1 MATLTTSWQN
11 IASWSYTFPP
21 GNTVYFYLDAKY
33 STQSIANNT
42 TDIQTRLT
50 SGMSGGSASGAGY
63 NYTCS
68 YAPTVS
74 GSGTWNFENE
84 TITSGGATITH
95 NADGT
100 KTLWLGASA
109 YNKYWGLNGSFGAN
123 VDLPRIPR
131 QANISTAPN
140 FNDEENPTITY
151 NNSAGNSVSSLQ
163 ACIANPGGNIVYV
176 PYRDI
181 NKTGTLSYTF
191 NLTTEERNT
200 LRSAA
205 TGNTLPIK
213 FYVRTII
220 GGNTYWSTLDRT
232 MSIVNANPTFTDVT
246 SITDSNSITTALT
259 GDNTKFIK
267 GVSNALI
274 TIDSTDKAVANKEAT
289 MSSYVINGSSQTYA
303 DDFTYT
309 LNNVS
314 ADSITIYASD
324 SRGNSTPVT
333 KAIDLINYEAPNN
346 NNNNLIVTR
355 QNSVGSITNASFS
368 GTWWNDNF
376 GNSANS
382 LSISYRY
389 KTTDS
394 TTWTTGTA
402 PVLTISGNTFS
413 FEGTLKGDQSDNGFD
428 INEAYNIEITVSD
441 RLSQTTFTATL
452 ISGKPAIAVYKNK
465 VSIGSKYDTN
475 LGGKLQVDGYLV
487 CCYEVVEDLSQE

>member
-11 IASWSYTFPP
+11 IASYEWVLSGY
-21 GNTVYFYLDAKY
+21 NTKVTFYLDAKY
-33 STQSIANNT
+33 SSQSIANNT
-42 TDIQTRLT
+42 TDIQTRLNCVLNQGSV
-50 SGMSGGSASGAGY
+50 SGSGY
-63 NYTCS
+63 TYTCS

-74 GSGTWNFENE
+74 GTGVWNFETE
-84 TITSGGATITH
+84 TITSGSGTIGH
-95 NADGT
+95 NSDGT
-100 KTLWLGASA
+100 KSLSLSASMK
-109 YNKYWGLNGSFGAN
+109 NSYWGLNKSISAT

-131 QANISTAPN
+131 QANITSAPN
-140 FNDEENPTITY
+140 FNDEESPTITY
-151 NNSAGNSVSSLQ
+151 NNSAGNSVNSLQ

-205 TGNTLPIK
+205 TSNTLPVK

-232 MSIVNANPTFTDVT
+232 MTIVNGNPTFTDVT
-246 SITDSNSITTALT
+246 SITDSNTTTTALT

-267 GVSNALI
+267 GVSNALV
-274 TIDSTDKAVANKEAT
+274 TINSTDKAVANKQAT
-289 MSSYVINGSSQTYA
+289 MSNYIVNGVSNPYA
-303 DDFTYT
+303 ENFTYT
-309 LNNVS
+309 INNIATDTV
-314 ADSITIYASD
+314 TVYASD
-324 SRGNSTPVT
+324 SRGNSTIVSNQ
-333 KAIDLINYEAPNN
+333 IDLINYFSVSNN
-346 NNNNLIVTR
+346 NNNIVVVR
-355 QNSVGSITNASFS
+355 QNNVGSLVTATFS
-368 GTWWNDNF
+368 GSWWNNNF
-376 GNSANS
+376 GNSSNI
-382 LSISYRY
+382 LTVSYRY

-394 TTWTTGTA
+394 STWTTGTT
-402 PVLTISGNTFS
+402 PTLTTSGNTFA
-413 FEGTLKGDQSDNGFD
+413 FTGTLIGDQTDNGFD

-452 ISGKPAIAVYKNK
+452 NSGKPAIAVYKNK

-487 CCYEVVEDLSQE
+487 CCYEVVQDLG

>member
-63 NYTCS
+63 TYTCS

-84 TITSGGATITH
+84 TITSGGGTITH

-100 KTLWLGASA
+100 KTLWLGATA
-109 YNKYWGLNGSFGAN
+109 KNNYWGFNGSFGAN

-131 QANISTAPN
+131 QANLISAQD
-140 FNDEENPTITY
+140 FNDEGNPTITY
-151 NNSAGNSVSSLQ
+151 NNPAGNSVTALDAYIEKDSYTVMIGLR
-163 ACIANPGGNIVYV
+163 G
-176 PYRDI
+176 I
-181 NKTGTLSYTF
+181 NKTGSSYTF
-191 NLTTEERNT
+191 NFTEEERNT
-200 LRSAA
+200 LRTFC
-205 TGNTLPIK
+205 TGKSMP
-213 FYVRTII
+213 VRFVIQTTI
-220 GGNTYWSTLDRT
+220 GSNKYWSVITKT
-232 MSIVNANPTFTDVT
+232 MTIVNGNPTFTNIT
-246 SITDSNSITTALT
+246 SVTDSNAITSALT

-274 TIDSTDKAVANKEAT
+274 TINSSDKAIANKQAT

-314 ADSITIYASD
+314 TDSITIYASD
-324 SRGNSTPVT
+324 SRGNSTSVT
-333 KAIDLINYEAPNN
+333 KTIDLINYEAPNN
-346 NNNNLIVTR
+346 NNNNLVVVR
-355 QNSVGSITNASFS
+355 QNNVGSITNASFS

-487 CCYEVVEDLSQE
+487 CCYEVVEDLS

>member
-63 NYTCS
+63 TYTCS

-84 TITSGGATITH
+84 TITSGGGTITH

-100 KTLWLGASA
+100 KTLWLGATA
-109 YNKYWGLNGSFGAN
+109 KNNYWGFNGSFGAN

-131 QANISTAPN
+131 QANLISAQDFT
-140 FNDEENPTITY
+140 DEGNPTITY
-151 NNSAGNSVSSLQ
+151 SNPAGNSVTALDAYIEKDSSTVMIGLR
-163 ACIANPGGNIVYV
+163 G
-176 PYRDI
+176 I
-181 NKTGTLSYTF
+181 NKTGSSYTF
-191 NLTTEERNT
+191 NFTEEERNT
-200 LRSAA
+200 LRTFC
-205 TGNTLPIK
+205 TGKSMPARFVIQT
-213 FYVRTII
+213 TI
-220 GGNTYWSTLDRT
+220 GSNKYWSVITKT
-232 MSIVNANPTFTDVT
+232 MTIVNGNPTFTNVT
-246 SITDSNSITTALT
+246 SVTDSNAITSALT

-274 TIDSTDKAVANKEAT
+274 TINSSDKAIANKQAT

-314 ADSITIYASD
+314 TDSITIYASD
-324 SRGNSTPVT
+324 SRGNSTSVT
-333 KAIDLINYEAPNN
+333 KTIDLINYEAPNN
-346 NNNNLIVTR
+346 NNNNLVVVR
-355 QNSVGSITNASFS
+355 QNNVGSITNASFS

-487 CCYEVVEDLSQE
+487 CCYEVVEDLS

>member
-42 TDIQTRLT
+42 TDIQTRLNCT
-50 SGMSGGSASGAGY
+50 LSGGSASGAGY
-63 NYTCS
+63 TYTCS

-84 TITSGGATITH
+84 IITSGGGTITH
-95 NADGT
+95 NSDGT
-100 KTLWLGASA
+100 KTLWLGATA
-109 YNKYWGLNGSFGAN
+109 KNNYWGFNGSFGAN

-131 QANISTAPN
+131 QANLSTAQD
-140 FNDEENPTITY
+140 FTDEGNPTITY
-151 NNSAGNSVSSLQ
+151 TNSAGNSVSELVASIYNT
-163 ACIANPGGNIVYV
+163 AGSIAYAS
-176 PYRDI
+176 YRNV

-191 NLTTEERNT
+191 NLTEAERT
-200 LRSAA
+200 ALRQACTTNSMQVR
-205 TGNTLPIK
+205 
-213 FYVRTII
+213 FYLRTYI
-220 GGNTYWSTLDRT
+220 GGTYYYSYIQKT
-232 MSIVNANPTFTDVT
+232 MTIVNGNPTFTDVT
-246 SITDSNSITTALT
+246 SIVDSNSITTALT

-333 KAIDLINYEAPNN
+333 KTIDLINYEAPNN
-346 NNNNLIVTR
+346 NNNNLVVVR
-355 QNSVGSITNASFS
+355 QNNVGSITNASFS

-394 TTWTTGTA
+394 QTWTTGTA
-402 PVLTISGNTFS
+402 PTLTINGNTFS
-413 FEGTLKGDQSDNGFD
+413 FNGYLIGDQQDNGFN

-452 ISGKPAIAVYKNK
+452 NTGKPAIAVYKNK
-465 VSIGSKYDTN
+465 VSIGSKYDTT

-487 CCYEVVEDLSQE
+487 CCYEVVEDLG

>member
-63 NYTCS
+63 TYTCS

-84 TITSGGATITH
+84 TITSGGGTITH

-100 KTLWLGASA
+100 KTLWLGATA
-109 YNKYWGLNGSFGAN
+109 KNNYWGFNGSFGAN

-131 QANISTAPN
+131 QANLISAQDFT
-140 FNDEENPTITY
+140 DEGNPTITY
-151 NNSAGNSVSSLQ
+151 SNPAGNSVTALEAYIEKDSYTVMIGLR
-163 ACIANPGGNIVYV
+163 G
-176 PYRDI
+176 I
-181 NKTGTLSYTF
+181 NKTGSSYTF
-191 NLTTEERNT
+191 NFTEEERNT
-200 LRSAA
+200 LRTFC
-205 TGNTLPIK
+205 TGKSMP
-213 FYVRTII
+213 VRFVIQTTI
-220 GGNTYWSTLDRT
+220 GSNKYWSVITKT

-289 MSSYVINGSSQTYA
+289 MSSYVINGTSQAYT

-314 ADSITIYASD
+314 TDSITIYASD

-333 KAIDLINYEAPNN
+333 KTIDLINYEAPNN

-487 CCYEVVEDLSQE
+487 CCYEVVEDLS

>member
-63 NYTCS
+63 TYTCS

-84 TITSGGATITH
+84 TITSGGGTITH

-100 KTLWLGASA
+100 KTLWLGATA
-109 YNKYWGLNGSFGAN
+109 KNNYWGFNGSFGAN

-131 QANISTAPN
+131 QANLISAQD
-140 FNDEENPTITY
+140 FNDEGNPTITY
-151 NNSAGNSVSSLQ
+151 NNPAGNSVTALDAYIEKDSYTVMIGLR
-163 ACIANPGGNIVYV
+163 G
-176 PYRDI
+176 I
-181 NKTGTLSYTF
+181 NKTGSSYTF
-191 NLTTEERNT
+191 NFTEEERNT
-200 LRSAA
+200 LRTFC
-205 TGNTLPIK
+205 TGKSMP
-213 FYVRTII
+213 VRFVIQTTI
-220 GGNTYWSTLDRT
+220 GSNKYWSVITKT
-232 MSIVNANPTFTDVT
+232 MTIVNGNPTFTNVT
-246 SITDSNSITTALT
+246 SVTDSNAIASALT

-274 TIDSTDKAVANKEAT
+274 TINSSDKAIANKQAT

-314 ADSITIYASD
+314 TDSITIYASD
-324 SRGNSTPVT
+324 SRGNSTSVT
-333 KAIDLINYEAPNN
+333 KTIDLINYEAPNN
-346 NNNNLIVTR
+346 NNNNLVVVR
-355 QNSVGSITNASFS
+355 QNNVGSITNASFS

-487 CCYEVVEDLSQE
+487 CCYEVVEDLS

>member
-63 NYTCS
+63 TYTCS

-84 TITSGGATITH
+84 TITSGGGTITH

-100 KTLWLGASA
+100 KTLWLGATA
-109 YNKYWGLNGSFGAN
+109 KNNYWGFNGSFGAN

-131 QANISTAPN
+131 QANLISAQDFT
-140 FNDEENPTITY
+140 DEGNPTITY
-151 NNSAGNSVSSLQ
+151 SNPAGNSVTALDAYIEKDSSTVMIGLR
-163 ACIANPGGNIVYV
+163 G
-176 PYRDI
+176 I
-181 NKTGTLSYTF
+181 NKTGSSYTF
-191 NLTTEERNT
+191 NFTEEERNT
-200 LRSAA
+200 LRTFC
-205 TGNTLPIK
+205 TGKSMP
-213 FYVRTII
+213 VRFVIQTTI
-220 GGNTYWSTLDRT
+220 GSNKYWSVITKT
-232 MSIVNANPTFTDVT
+232 MTIVNGNPTFTNVT
-246 SITDSNSITTALT
+246 SVIDSNAITSALT

-274 TIDSTDKAVANKEAT
+274 TINSNDKAIANKQAT

-314 ADSITIYASD
+314 TDSITIYASD
-324 SRGNSTPVT
+324 SRGNSAPVT
-333 KAIDLINYEAPNN
+333 KTINLINYEAPNN
-346 NNNNLIVTR
+346 NNNNLVVVR

-487 CCYEVVEDLSQE
+487 CCYEVVEDLS